1 MEGVGKSIGG
11 RSPLSFYEISLY
23 GALTDVCPSAL
34 GMALVS
40 VIHERRHI
48 S

>member
-1 MEGVGKSIGG
+1 MEGVGKGIGD
-11 RSPLSFYEISLY
+11 RSPLFFSEISLY
-23 GALTDVCPSAL
+23 GVLTDVCPSAL

>member
-1 MEGVGKSIGG
+1 MEGVGKGIGD
-11 RSPLSFYEISLY
+11 RSALFFYEISLY
-23 GALTDVCPSAL
+23 GVLTDVCPSAF

-40 VIHERRHI
+40 VVHERRHI

>member
-1 MEGVGKSIGG
+1 MEGVGKGIGD
-11 RSPLSFYEISLY
+11 RLALFFYEISLCCV
-23 GALTDVCPSAL
+23 LTDVSPSAL

>member
-11 RSPLSFYEISLY
+11 SSRLSSYEISLY
-23 GALTDVCPSAL
+23 GVLTDVCLSAL

-40 VIHERRHI
+40 VIHERRQI